1 MLLLDGIVVMN
12 IDIEKY
18 QNLLTQTLY
27 SNREAV
33 LFYNGEGEYLFRWD
47 TQQESAL
54 EDLPP
59 DMFAGN
65 ESRWIRIGKK
75 LYMVN
80 MSSDNSYRLQIVSLI
95 SQDVIWDNIRGIASF
110 FFWYLASVWS

>member
-47 TQQESAL
+47 TQQEDRKSTRL
-54 EDLPP
+54 
-59 DMFAGN
+59 N
-65 ESRWIRIGKK
+65 
-75 LYMVN
+75 
-80 MSSDNSYRLQIVSLI
+80 SSHS
-95 SQDVIWDNIRGIASF
+95 
-110 FFWYLASVWS
+110 